1 MTLRAAQ
8 AQVAVCPQL
17 RLSVVKNAPR
27 GEGLPGRPPVH
38 PAHGAAAPAP
48 APASRG
54 WIWVFP
60 TPAES
65 LINFLRIRHP
75 ALRTVSVSPSAT
87 SNLCL
92 EVGCDSVIFP
102 FVLGSWVVFSS
113 FSQAQG
119 VPDTMNFIFPGA
131 GCLCILTNICVL
143 CSGCR

>member
-1 MTLRAAQ
+1 MPTR
-8 AQVAVCPQL
+8 PS
-17 RLSVVKNAPR
+17 RPR
-27 GEGLPGRPPVH
+27 GRCSSPG
-38 PAHGAAAPAP
+38 
-48 APASRG
+48 SRG